1 MSSDGCPGT
10 RCCAM
15 AEDDDII
22 MLALLRG
29 AAMLADDDDDGENR
43 QGQGPRERAERL
55 PTAQTTWWKDI
66 HSDAIRRPGS
76 RVAKLFRRRYRVSF
90 ERFLQ
95 LVEMTKGWEYPD
107 PANPDKQKK
116 VFPQQRTY
124 DDQKI
129 VFVEIKVMLAL
140 RWLGSGASFD
150 MLGELS
156 QTSETCARVSCET
169 WCSEF
174 VKRHYYD
181 YVKVVLQC

>member
-1 MSSDGCPGT
+1 
-10 RCCAM
+10 
-15 AEDDDII
+15 
-22 MLALLRG
+22 MLV
-29 AAMLADDDDDGENR
+29 DDDDDGENR

-116 VFPQQRTY
+116 VFPQQRTD

-156 QTSETCARVSCET
+156 QTSETCSPALTAAKTSFKSYWGGLPARARGGFDIAAGLGVP
-169 WCSEF
+169 
-174 VKRHYYD
+174 
-181 YVKVVLQC
+181 